1 LKHNDLML
9 RSEHRER
16 LEAWAAREPKTFYF
30 VHALSD
36 ADALFSPSLIW
47 KKHSRWIIRRSTA
60 CGRFMRR
67 ETACVEA
74 SLMAEPSVAFDTPDI
89 AETIGFLRRFAEL
102 MSNGYNA
109 AYLRRACELLET
121 LAADT
126 TAAPNAEALWRYK
139 CESMTR
145 RADALQAKCDAL
157 DEKIVR
163 LEARWPQLR
172 SVSGS
177 SNGRNRTI
185 EAQAATEADIDAT
198 LMSESPS
205 VSSAN
210 GRSSDAAAA
219 EAGALISESTL
230 RQARAQFEFLARE
243 FVPLGNIASQ
253 VMCEL
258 AANAMDAAL
267 HSRQRKNHPAAGEIA
282 QSILD
287 TQSILNI

>member
-1 LKHNDLML
+1 
-9 RSEHRER
+9 
-16 LEAWAAREPKTFYF
+16 
-30 VHALSD
+30 
-36 ADALFSPSLIW
+36 
-47 KKHSRWIIRRSTA
+47 
-60 CGRFMRR
+60 
-67 ETACVEA
+67 
-74 SLMAEPSVAFDTPDI
+74 MAEPLVAFDTPDL

-121 LAADT
+121 LAADAIT
-126 TAAPNAEALWRYK
+126 VPNAEALWRYK

-145 RADALQAKCDAL
+145 HADALQAECDAL
-157 DEKIVR
+157 NEKIVR
-163 LEARWPQLR
+163 LEARRPQLR
-172 SVSGS
+172 SILG
-177 SNGRNRTI
+177 NGKGRNQTI
-185 EAQAATEADIDAT
+185 EAQAATEDDIEAT
-198 LMSESPS
+198 LMSESPA
-205 VSSAN
+205 VSSAS

-258 AANAMDAAL
+258 AANAMDVAL

-282 QSILD
+282 KGILG
-287 TQSILNI
+287 SGAR